1 MDLPKYKDL
10 TQPQRTILNLP
21 IGKNHLIVG
30 PPGTGKTVLAIY
42 RASDI
47 FNAGLN
53 VLMLVYNR
61 PLMYYITSAVKSLG
75 IDAVVNTWQS
85 WISSFYLTEIMKPV
99 PKIDEKRF
107 TYDWKIIKADFS
119 KVGHKYDHVI
129 LDESQDIPIELL
141 ESLLLISGSITC
153 FTDEDQT
160 IMQND
165 TDTGDIANVLNV
177 RNAYRL
183 YENFRNTKEIF
194 DFAKLYQP
202 NVIINTNRSNTL
214 KEKPN
219 FIQAGATGETF
230 IERFIDDL
238 VKIIERN
245 YAYKK
250 IGIFVNSKHLYA
262 VYNELLSRLP
272 NNDVYL
278 YKAQSEYNTI
288 DFEQDGIFILSFNC
302 MKGLEFDIVIIPWFE
317 RINSN
322 NNVNL
327 DRNTVYVAV
336 TRAKHQV
343 YCLYTDKSWAGYI
356 DSFGPIRG
364 HEQLLKWE

>member
-47 FNAGLN
+47 FNAGLE

-61 PLMYYITSAVKSLG
+61 PLMYYISSAVNSLE
-75 IDAVVNTWQS
+75 IEAIVNTWQS
-85 WISSFYLTEIMKPV
+85 WISSFYLTEIGKPV
-99 PKIDEKRF
+99 PRINGVQF
-107 TYDWKIIKADFS
+107 TYDWSKIKADFG
-119 KVGHKYDHVI
+119 KLGHKYDHVI
-129 LDESQDIPIELL
+129 LDESQDMPTELI
-141 ESLLLISGSITC
+141 ESLLLIAGSITC
-153 FTDEDQT
+153 LMDEDQA

-165 TDTGDIANVLNV
+165 AKTDVVATALGV
-177 RNAYRL
+177 RNAYKL
-183 YENFRNTKEIF
+183 YENFRNTREIF

-202 NVIINTNRSNTL
+202 DVVINTNRTNPRR
-214 KEKPN
+214 EKPV
-219 FIQAGATGETF
+219 FIKDGATGETF
-230 IERFIDDL
+230 AERFMDDL

-245 YAYKK
+245 FAYKK
-250 IGIFVNSKHLYA
+250 IGVFVNSKHLYVA
-262 VYNELLSRLP
+262 YNELLNRLP
-272 NNDVYL
+272 NNDIYL
-278 YKAQSEYNTI
+278 YKAKSEYNTI
-288 DFEQDGIFILSFNC
+288 DFDQDGIFILSFNC
-302 MKGLEFDIVIIPWFE
+302 MKGLEFDVVIIPWFE

-322 NNVNL
+322 NNVDL

-343 YCLYTDKSWAGYI
+343 YCLYTDKSWSGYI
-356 DSFGPIRG
+356 DSFGPIKG
-364 HEQLLKWE
+364 NEQLLKWE